1 MTIINNILKFWKVK
15 STFDY
20 RKYVILICVF
30 SNVNLASAQ
39 KSAARYEIDAKR
51 AGLDVTGK
59 EAIPRSKEFIRLDS
73 TYYVGYLIEGIYKY
87 ERSSDYLGYQ
97 LAVKPLAKALNL
109 FEKDFSLNMKNLFSS
124 TQYFMQYNRYFNDFY
139 SIVSTLQF
147 CYNNLEMPDSSM
159 ALIERIESY
168 QFQRDFFS
176 TGADKAWLY
185 HRNRFYTSEK
195 FSFLKN
201 SIEENEK
208 MAFACCYE
216 QIGKIYK
223 NKNVNDYW
231 YGPYQSNDDLMM
243 VYHNLAIIHNY
254 NKNYD
259 STAYYQNLLMQ
270 GGRLSWNNYANDQ
283 QELGNFDIA
292 TENYAKQEY
301 YGRNFQLSE
310 PHYYLPTMYIYAG
323 KTKDAINLAQAKIFQ
338 SGSTPGFGWYN
349 IALSRAYMY
358 DGQLDS
364 ANFYLD
370 KAANFK
376 ELHIGTTLTQ
386 SQYDFTINLLR
397 LQLIDKKSALIKFLN
412 EGWWYS
418 FDLLE
423 VFSLFVQK
431 TMLEYALV
439 NELSGNLERERL
451 IYELFCSESTVTFDE
466 SWFLLKEFSKNYFNE
481 KYEKYIAS
489 DKREKIIRYFKLYN
503 LKFLEELGEESES
516 NEMAKQL
523 ISETLTG
530 EQTTN
535 TNQLANLEYEKL
547 FIYRLLESAART
559 SETKEALVNKCY
571 DAYPQLLPFSGLTP
585 KLNLTITGFEDNII
599 NQIKDDIEDCSFE
612 NSTEVNIPQANINFV
627 KKGSAYLATITV
639 KNYNTDTEI
648 SSTLVFNNSKDV
660 AKELVLRL
668 FQTGGAGKI

>member
-1 MTIINNILKFWKVK
+1 MSIVNTISKLWRMNMLFNKQVCIGLILMI
-15 STFDY
+15 SLIDY
-20 RKYVILICVF
+20 SI
-30 SNVNLASAQ
+30 AQ
-39 KSAARYEIDAKR
+39 NSAARYEIDAKR

-59 EAIPRSKEFIRLDS
+59 EALPRSKEFIRLDS
-73 TYYVGYLIEGIYKY
+73 TYYVGYLVEGLYKY

-109 FEKDFSLNMKNLFSS
+109 FEKDFSLNMRNLFSS

-139 SIVSTLQF
+139 SIVSTLQY

-159 ALIERIESY
+159 ALIQRVENY

-201 SIEENEK
+201 SIAENEK

-216 QIGKIYK
+216 QIEKIYK
-223 NKNVNDYW
+223 NKAANDYW
-231 YGPYQSNDDLMM
+231 YGPYQSTDDLMM

-259 STAYYQNLLMQ
+259 STAYYQQLLMQ
-270 GGRLSWNNYANDQ
+270 AGRLSWNNYANDQ

-310 PHYYLPTMYIYAG
+310 PHYYLPTMYLYAG
-323 KTKDAINLAQAKIFQ
+323 KTKDAINLAQAKISN

-349 IALSRAYMY
+349 IALSRAYLY

-364 ANFYLD
+364 ASFYLD

-397 LQLIDKKSALIKFLN
+397 LQLIDKQSALIKFLN
-412 EGWWYS
+412 SGWWYS
-418 FDLLE
+418 TDLFE
-423 VFSLFVQK
+423 VFSLFIQK

-466 SWFLLKEFSKNYFNE
+466 SWFLMKEFSKNYFNK
-481 KYEKYIAS
+481 KYETYIAS
-489 DKREKIIRYFKLYN
+489 DKREKIVRYFKLYN
-503 LKFLEELGEESES
+503 LKFLEELGDESES
-516 NEMAKQL
+516 NAMAKQL

-530 EQTTN
+530 EETTN
-535 TNQLANLEYEKL
+535 PNLLVNLEYEKL

-559 SETKEALVNKCY
+559 SESQEALVAKCY
-571 DAYPQLLPFSGLTP
+571 DAYPQLLPFSGLTA
-585 KLNLTITGFEDNII
+585 KLNLTITGTDDDVIGE
-599 NQIKDDIEDCSFE
+599 IKDEIEDCNFE
-612 NSTEVNIPQANINFV
+612 NSTEINLPQANINFT
-627 KKGSAYLATITV
+627 KKGSAYLATVTV
-639 KNYNTDTEI
+639 KNFSSDTEI
-648 SSTLVFNNSKDV
+648 VSTLVFNDSKDV

-668 FQTGGAGKI
+668 FQKGGAGKI

>member
-1 MTIINNILKFWKVK
+1 MTFINNRSNSRHKKPAFH
-15 STFDY
+15 F
-20 RKYVILICVF
+20 RRYVIIIYIF
-30 SNVNLASAQ
+30 SLVNLTFAQ

-59 EAIPRSKEFIRLDS
+59 EAMPRSKEFIRLDS
-73 TYYVGYLIEGIYKY
+73 TYYVGYLIEGLYKY
-87 ERSSDYLGYQ
+87 DRSSDYLGYH

-124 TQYFMQYNRYFNDFY
+124 TQYFVNNNQYFSDFY
-139 SIVSTLQF
+139 SIVSTLQY

-159 ALIERIESY
+159 ALIQRVESY

-201 SIEENEK
+201 SIAENEK

-216 QIGKIYK
+216 QIEKIYK
-223 NKNVNDYW
+223 NKSVNDYW
-231 YGPYQSNDDLMM
+231 YGPYQSTDDLMM

-259 STAYYQNLLMQ
+259 STAYYQQLLMQ

-323 KTKDAINLAQAKIFQ
+323 KTKEAINLAQTKISQ

-349 IALSRAYMY
+349 IALSRAYLY

-370 KAANFK
+370 KAANYK

-412 EGWWYS
+412 KGWWYS
-418 FDLLE
+418 TDL
-423 VFSLFVQK
+423 VYLF
-431 TMLEYALV
+431 
-439 NELSGNLERERL
+439 R
-451 IYELFCSESTVTFDE
+451 
-466 SWFLLKEFSKNYFNE
+466 
-481 KYEKYIAS
+481 
-489 DKREKIIRYFKLYN
+489 
-503 LKFLEELGEESES
+503 
-516 NEMAKQL
+516 KQ
-523 ISETLTG
+523 
-530 EQTTN
+530 
-535 TNQLANLEYEKL
+535 
-547 FIYRLLESAART
+547 
-559 SETKEALVNKCY
+559 C
-571 DAYPQLLPFSGLTP
+571 
-585 KLNLTITGFEDNII
+585 
-599 NQIKDDIEDCSFE
+599 
-612 NSTEVNIPQANINFV
+612 
-627 KKGSAYLATITV
+627 
-639 KNYNTDTEI
+639 
-648 SSTLVFNNSKDV
+648 
-660 AKELVLRL
+660 
-668 FQTGGAGKI
+668 

>member
-1 MTIINNILKFWKVK
+1 MSNTKNISNICQKMPLFN
-15 STFDY
+15 
-20 RKYVILICVF
+20 RKCVLLILIF
-30 SNVNLASAQ
+30 SFVSLSIAQ
-39 KSAARYEIDAKR
+39 KNAARYEIDAKR
-51 AGLDVTGK
+51 VGLEVTGK
-59 EAIPRSKEFIRLDS
+59 EALPRSKEFIRLDS

-97 LAVKPLAKALNL
+97 LAVKPLAKALYL

-124 TQYFMQYNRYFNDFY
+124 TQYFVQNNRYFSDFY
-139 SIVSTLQF
+139 SIVSTLQY

-159 ALIERIESY
+159 ALIQRIENY

-185 HRNRFYTSEK
+185 HRNRFYTSKK

-201 SIEENEK
+201 SITENEK

-216 QIGKIYK
+216 QIAKIYK
-223 NKNVNDYW
+223 NKAVNDYW

-259 STAYYQNLLMQ
+259 STAYYQQLLMQ

-323 KTKDAINLAQAKIFQ
+323 KTKEAINLAQAKITQ

-349 IALSRAYMY
+349 IALSRAYLY

-364 ANFYLD
+364 ADFYLD

-412 EGWWYS
+412 DGWWYS
-418 FDLLE
+418 ADLID

-466 SWFLLKEFSKNYFNE
+466 SWFLMKEFSKNYFNT
-481 KYEKYIAS
+481 KYQTYIAS

-503 LKFLEELGEESES
+503 IKFLEELGDESES
-516 NEMAKQL
+516 NKLAKQL
-523 ISETLTG
+523 ISETITG
-530 EQTTN
+530 EETSN
-535 TNQLANLEYEKL
+535 PNLIVNLEYEKL
-547 FIYRLLESAART
+547 FIYRLLESAAKT
-559 SETKEALVNKCY
+559 SETNEALVNKCY
-571 DAYPQLLPFSGLTP
+571 DAYPQLLPFSGLTT
-585 KLNLTITGFEDNII
+585 KLNLTITGVNDNVIDK
-599 NQIKDDIEDCSFE
+599 IKDDIEDCNFE
-612 NSTEVNIPQANINFV
+612 IATDINLPQVNINFI
-627 KKGSAYLATITV
+627 KKGSAYLATVTV
-639 KNYNTDTEI
+639 KNYSTDIETV
-648 SSTLVFNNSKDV
+648 STLVFNDSKNV

-668 FQTGGAGKI
+668 FQKGGAGKI